1 MKRPKNDFLKEN
13 IEKKEAEEIVA
24 KFKEA
29 GATCEIK

>member
-1 MKRPKNDFLKEN
+1 MAILPMKH
-13 IEKKEAEEIVA
+13 IEIIAMQEDAQKIVE